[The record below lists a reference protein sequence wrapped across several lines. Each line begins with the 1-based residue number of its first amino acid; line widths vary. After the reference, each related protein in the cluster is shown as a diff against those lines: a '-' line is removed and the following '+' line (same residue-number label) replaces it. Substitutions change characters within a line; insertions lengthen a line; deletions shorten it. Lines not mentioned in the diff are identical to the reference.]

1 MILAIAALV
10 ILLGAASVAVALAYS
25 SDMAAARARLAA
37 GSHVARTPCGP
48 IEYAM
53 AGEGAPLLAVHG
65 AGGGFDQALEFAPAL
80 TARGIRVIAMSRFGY
95 LRTPLPR
102 DASAEA
108 QADAHACLL
117 DALHIERAAIL
128 GVSAGAPSAMQFA
141 LRHPHRTA
149 ALVLLVPA
157 AYAPRAD
164 GAPSVTPPRGTQ
176 LAFETALR
184 SDFLMWAALRLAPR
198 TLTRAL
204 LATPPEHLDSAS
216 AGERARA
223 ARLLDIIL
231 PVTAR
236 RAGLVNDAA
245 VTSTVPRYALERI
258 AAPTLAIGVAD
269 DLFGTCDSARYT
281 ASQVPGARLLEF
293 PAGGHVWIGH
303 DEEVADAITA
313 FVKAHADAVGPAG

>member
-10 ILLGAASVAVALAYS
+10 LLLGAASVAVALAYT
-25 SDMAAARARLAA
+25 SDMAAARARVAS

-65 AGGGFDQALEFAPAL
+65 AGGGFDQAMEFAPAL
-80 TARGIRVIAMSRFGY
+80 AGRGIHVIAMSRFGY

-164 GAPSVTPPRGTQ
+164 GAPSVTPPSGTR

-198 TLTRAL
+198 TLIRAL
-204 LATPPEHLDSAS
+204 LATPPERVDRASSA
-216 AGERARA
+216 ERARA

-269 DLFGTCDSARYT
+269 DLFGTCDGARYT
-281 ASQVPGARLLEF
+281 ASQVPGARLLEY

-303 DEEVADAITA
+303 DEEVAAAIIA
-313 FVKAHADAVGPAG
+313 FVKAHAGARAPAG